1 MSQQEIFIDVQFK
14 QREQKDDGVLTLLA
28 SRGKDG
34 KTVVTTTPRIPTWQP
49 LWVET
54 AEAVSLAECI
64 LRSIEEGEKAGGEI
78 TFAGSAAPRP
88 VIKARWSIK
97 NPEVLS

>member
-1 MSQQEIFIDVQFK
+1 MSQQEIYIDVQFK
-14 QREQKDDGVLTLLA
+14 QRDKKDDGVLVLLA
-28 SRGKDG
+28 SKNRDG
-34 KTVVTTTPRIPTWQP
+34 KKVVTTTPHVPTWQP

-64 LRSIEEGEKAGGEI
+64 LRSIEEGEKEGGEI
-78 TFAGSAAPRP
+78 SFAGSAAPRP

-97 NPEVLS
+97 NPETLS